1 MADLL
6 QSSAT
11 TATTTPQYYTDYM
24 TNLAQRGTAGGTAAQ
39 YVGATPLQQQAF
51 GSVAQNVG
59 NYQPSLTA
67 AGQNYGA
74 AANTAI
80 TGAANPYLQA
90 GTQTSGLTQANPYL
104 ATGLAASGANAANP
118 YLAAGTATSGASVA
132 NPLIS
137 QGAGIN
143 ALSSANPYLTA
154 GTTTS
159 GASVANPLI
168 SQGAGIN
175 ALSSANPYLSA
186 GTQTSGLS
194 QANPYL
200 TSGTSSAADLVGN
213 YMNPYTQSVVD
224 QIRLANQ
231 QNIAQN
237 LSPGITSGAVG
248 SGQFG
253 SQRGANALALGISN
267 ANIGALGV
275 QNQAL
280 QSGYA
285 QALTAAQQQRANQ
298 LAAGQT
304 AGTLQNQFSQNQVN
318 AGQIAGNLQN
328 QTAQNQITAGQNL
341 GALQNQFAQNQV
353 NAGQIAGNLQNTMA
367 QNQITAGQNLGAL
380 QNQANINQV
389 NAGQVAG
396 NLLNTYGQNALT
408 AGQTA
413 GTLQNQANVN
423 QVTAGQA
430 AANAAAQQAAAQ
442 TAAATGQLNLG
453 QQIQQSGLAD
463 VNALSTLGQQQQQIE
478 QNKQLFPLDVAA
490 KQAAI
495 LSGAQIPTT
504 VTQTMQGSPLSAIA
518 GLGGLTAGMFASQ
531 PQYDPVTGRLIGST
545 TPAANL
551 FGAIGSAIGSR
562 GTNGGQGT
570 GILGALSGIFPGS
583 GPVPNPGFNTGAPDD
598 YRPPYVGPTIPEDYQ
613 PPYVGPTTPGYTPVD
628 NTYTPDYQAPY
639 VGPTIPD
646 YTPMDNT
653 YVPDYQA
660 PYVGPSIPDYTPVDN
675 TYVPPN
681 YQLPEYYEDY

>member
-24 TNLAQRGTAGGTAAQ
+24 TNLAQKGTAGGNAAQ

-51 GSVAQNVG
+51 GAVAQNVG
-59 NYQPSLTA
+59 NYQPALAA
-67 AGQNYGA
+67 AGANYGA
-74 AANTAI
+74 AENTNI
-80 TGAANPYLQA
+80 IGRSDPYFQA

-104 ATGLAASGANAANP
+104 ATGLAASGANVANP
-118 YLAAGTATSGASVA
+118 YLAAGTATSGAATA

-143 ALSSANPYLTA
+143 ALSSANPYLQT
-154 GTTTS
+154 
-159 GASVANPLI
+159 
-168 SQGAGIN
+168 
-175 ALSSANPYLSA
+175 
-186 GTQTSGLS
+186 GTQTSGLTS
-194 QANPYL
+194 ANPYL
-200 TSGTSSAADLVGN
+200 TSGTGSAADLVGN

-285 QALTAAQQQRANQ
+285 NALTVAQQQRANQ
-298 LAAGQT
+298 LTAGQT
-304 AGTLQNQFSQNQVN
+304 AGTLQNQFAQNQVN

-341 GALQNQFAQNQV
+341 GALQNQA
-353 NAGQIAGNLQNTMA
+353 NA
-367 QNQITAGQNLGAL
+367 
-380 QNQANINQV
+380 NQV

-413 GTLQNQANVN
+413 GTLQGQFNTN

-430 AANAAAQQAAAQ
+430 AANAASQQAAAQ

-453 QQIQQSGLAD
+453 QQIQQSGLTD
-463 VNALSTLGQQQQQIE
+463 VNALSTLGQQQQQIA
-478 QNKQLFPLDVAA
+478 QNQQLFPLDVAA

-504 VTQTMQGSPLSAIA
+504 VQQTMEGSPLSAIA
-518 GLGGLTAGMFASQ
+518 GLGGLTAGMFTSQ
-531 PQYDPVTGRLIGST
+531 PQYDPVTGRLTGST
-545 TPAANL
+545 TPINNIIS
-551 FGAIGSAIGSR
+551 GVGSLIGSR
-562 GTNGGQGT
+562 NSGPTGGGGS
-570 GILGALSGIFPGS
+570 GILGGLTSLFPGLNAPAYSGPLSPGYYGYNPSGGGGS
-583 GPVPNPGFNTGAPDD
+583 GPITGTGRDDEGNLMPGFEDPLGGVGNSPIYTGNYNTNYYDSPEYLATVFG
-598 YRPPYVGPTIPEDYQ
+598 EDYQ
-613 PPYVGPTTPGYTPVD
+613 GR
-628 NTYTPDYQAPY
+628 
-639 VGPTIPD
+639 
-646 YTPMDNT
+646 
-653 YVPDYQA
+653 
-660 PYVGPSIPDYTPVDN
+660 
-675 TYVPPN
+675 
-681 YQLPEYYEDY
+681 

>member
-24 TNLAQRGTAGGTAAQ
+24 TNLAQKGTAGGNAAQ
-39 YVGATPLQQQAF
+39 YVGATPLQEQAF

-59 NYQPSLTA
+59 NYQPALTA

-80 TGAANPYLQA
+80 SGAADPYLQA

-104 ATGLAASGANAANP
+104 
-118 YLAAGTATSGASVA
+118 
-132 NPLIS
+132 
-137 QGAGIN
+137 
-143 ALSSANPYLTA
+143 TA
-154 GTTTS
+154 GT
-159 GASVANPLI
+159 
-168 SQGAGIN
+168 
-175 ALSSANPYLSA
+175 SSS
-186 GTQTSGLS
+186 
-194 QANPYL
+194 
-200 TSGTSSAADLVGN
+200 ADLVGG
-213 YMNPYTQSVVD
+213 YMNPYTQNVVD

-237 LSPGITSGAVG
+237 LSPSITSGAVG

-267 ANIGALGV
+267 TNIGALSE
-275 QNQAL
+275 QAKAL

-285 QALTAAQQQRANQ
+285 NSLAAAQQQRLNQ
-298 LAAGQT
+298 LNAGQT
-304 AGTLQNQFSQNQVN
+304 AGTLQGQF
-318 AGQIAGNLQN
+318 
-328 QTAQNQITAGQNL
+328 
-341 GALQNQFAQNQV
+341 
-353 NAGQIAGNLQNTMA
+353 NT
-367 QNQITAGQNLGAL
+367 
-380 QNQANINQV
+380 
-389 NAGQVAG
+389 
-396 NLLNTYGQNALT
+396 
-408 AGQTA
+408 
-413 GTLQNQANVN
+413 N

-442 TAAATGQLNLG
+442 TTAATGQVNLG
-453 QQIQQSGLAD
+453 QQQQQSGLAD

-478 QNKQLFPLDVAA
+478 QNQQLFPLDVAA

-518 GLGGLTAGMFASQ
+518 GLGGLTAGMFTSQ
-531 PQYDPVTGRLIGST
+531 PRYDPVTGRVIGT
-545 TPAANL
+545 TSPIENIISGVGAAV
-551 FGAIGSAIGSR
+551 GSR
-562 GTNGGQGT
+562 GTNGGSGS
-570 GILGALSGIFPGS
+570 GILGALSGFFPGA

-598 YRPPYVGPTIPEDYQ
+598 YRPPYVGPTTPEDYQ
-613 PPYVGPTTPGYTPVD
+613 APYVGPTTPGYTPV
-628 NTYTPDYQAPY
+628 
-639 VGPTIPD
+639 
-646 YTPMDNT
+646 DNT

-675 TYVPPN
+675 TYVPDYQPPYNEPPYVPPN

>member
-24 TNLAQRGTAGGTAAQ
+24 TNLAQKGTAGANAAQ

-51 GSVAQNVG
+51 GAVAQNVG
-59 NYQPSLTA
+59 NYQPALAA
-67 AGQNYGA
+67 AGANYGA
-74 AANTAI
+74 AENTNI
-80 TGAANPYLQA
+80 IGRSDPYFQA

-104 ATGLAASGANAANP
+104 ATGLAASGANVANP
-118 YLAAGTATSGASVA
+118 YLAAGTATSGTATANPLISQGAGINALASANPYLSAGTATSGASVA

-137 QGAGIN
+137 QGASIN
-143 ALSSANPYLTA
+143 ALASANPYLQT
-154 GTTTS
+154 
-159 GASVANPLI
+159 
-168 SQGAGIN
+168 
-175 ALSSANPYLSA
+175 
-186 GTQTSGLS
+186 GTQTSGLTA
-194 QANPYL
+194 ANPYL
-200 TSGTSSAADLVGN
+200 ASGTGSAADLVGN
-213 YMNPYTQSVVD
+213 YMNPYTQNVVD
-224 QIRLANQ
+224 QIRVANQ

-237 LSPGITSGAVG
+237 LSPAITSGAVG

-267 ANIGALGV
+267 ANIGALG
-275 QNQAL
+275 QQATAL

-285 QALTAAQQQRANQ
+285 NSLAAAQQQRANQ

-304 AGTLQNQFSQNQVN
+304 AGTLQNQFAQNQVN

-353 NAGQIAGNLQNTMA
+353 NAGQIAGNLQNQTA

-380 QNQANINQV
+380 QNQANANQV

-413 GTLQNQANVN
+413 GTLQGQFNTN

-430 AANAAAQQAAAQ
+430 AANAASQQAAAQ

-453 QQIQQSGLAD
+453 QQIQQSGLTD
-463 VNALSTLGQQQQQIE
+463 VNALSTLGQQQQQIA
-478 QNKQLFPLDVAA
+478 QNQQLFPLDVAA

-504 VTQTMQGSPLSAIA
+504 VQQTMEGSPLSAIA
-518 GLGGLTAGMFASQ
+518 GLGSMTAGMFTSQ
-531 PQYDPVTGRLIGST
+531 PQYDPVTGRIIGT
-545 TPAANL
+545 TNPFNNITS
-551 FGAIGSAIGSR
+551 AIGSAIGSR
-562 GTNGGQGT
+562 GTNYGGGGS
-570 GILGALSGIFPGS
+570 GILGGLTSLFPSLGTSYSGPLSPNYNYTAPYSGPLSPGYEYNYNPSGGGGS
-583 GPVPNPGFNTGAPDD
+583 GPITGTPFDD
-598 YRPPYVGPTIPEDYQ
+598 YGYP
-613 PPYVGPTTPGYTPVD
+613 TPGYVAPPFTPPVD
-628 NTYTPDYQAPY
+628 TTVDPTTGMNSDAYYDYYNTF
-639 VGPTIPD
+639 G
-646 YTPMDNT
+646 
-653 YVPDYQA
+653 
-660 PYVGPSIPDYTPVDN
+660 
-675 TYVPPN
+675 
-681 YQLPEYYEDY
+681 

>member
-24 TNLAQRGTAGGTAAQ
+24 TNLAQKGTAGGNAAQ

-51 GSVAQNVG
+51 GAVAQNVG
-59 NYQPSLTA
+59 NYQPALAA
-67 AGQNYGA
+67 AGANYGA
-74 AANTAI
+74 AENTNI
-80 TGAANPYLQA
+80 IGRSDPYFQA

-104 ATGLAASGANAANP
+104 ATGLAASGANVANP
-118 YLAAGTATSGASVA
+118 YLAAGTATSG
-132 NPLIS
+132 
-137 QGAGIN
+137 
-143 ALSSANPYLTA
+143 TA
-154 GTTTS
+154 T
-159 GASVANPLI
+159 ANPLI

-186 GTQTSGLS
+186 GTATSGAS
-194 QANPYL
+194 VANPYL
-200 TSGTSSAADLVGN
+200 TSGTGSAADLVGN

-237 LSPGITSGAVG
+237 LSPSITSGAVG

-267 ANIGALGV
+267 TNIGALSE
-275 QNQAL
+275 QAKAL

-285 QALTAAQQQRANQ
+285 NSLAAAQQQRANQ
-298 LAAGQT
+298 LTAGQT
-304 AGTLQNQFSQNQVN
+304 AGTLQNQFAQNQVN

-341 GALQNQFAQNQV
+341 GALQNQA
-353 NAGQIAGNLQNTMA
+353 NA
-367 QNQITAGQNLGAL
+367 
-380 QNQANINQV
+380 NQV

-413 GTLQNQANVN
+413 GTLQNQFNTN
-423 QVTAGQA
+423 QITAGQA

-453 QQIQQSGLAD
+453 QQIQQSGLTD
-463 VNALSTLGQQQQQIE
+463 VNALSTLGQQQQQIA
-478 QNKQLFPLDVAA
+478 QNQQLFPLDVAA

-504 VTQTMQGSPLSAIA
+504 VQQTMEGSPLSAIA
-518 GLGGLTAGMFASQ
+518 GLGGLTAGMFTSQ
-531 PQYDPVTGRLIGST
+531 PRYDPVTGRVIGT
-545 TPAANL
+545 TSPIENIIS
-551 FGAIGSAIGSR
+551 GVGSAIGSR
-562 GTNGGQGT
+562 GTGATGSGGS
-570 GILGALSGIFPGS
+570 GILGGLSSIFGGLGGSSNNPSGGGVSSGGFRPGEGYNPGS
-583 GPVPNPGFNTGAPDD
+583 GASGSGPSMDTSSGVKYNADGTITDSAGNIYDQGGNYIGADVAPDTSD
-598 YRPPYVGPTIPEDYQ
+598 AGSTGMTGLPS
-613 PPYVGPTTPGYTPVD
+613 GYTP
-628 NTYTPDYQAPY
+628 PDYSNT
-639 VGPTIPD
+639 VVS
-646 YTPMDNT
+646 DNGNSDLLANAD
-653 YVPDYQA
+653 VNMGFD
-660 PYVGPSIPDYTPVDN
+660 PSD
-675 TYVPPN
+675 PN
-681 YQLPEYYEDY
+681 YWYA